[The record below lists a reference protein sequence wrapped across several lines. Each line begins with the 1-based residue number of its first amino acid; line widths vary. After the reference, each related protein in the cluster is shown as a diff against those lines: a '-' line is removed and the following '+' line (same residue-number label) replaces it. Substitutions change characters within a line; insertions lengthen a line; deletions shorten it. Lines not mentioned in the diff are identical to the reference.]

1 MISGVGAFSCGVAG
15 SLSRDM
21 LFTIFKQHYHGGQ
34 VRPS

>member
-1 MISGVGAFSCGVAG
+1 MISGAGAFSRGAAE